1 MPKILFASK
10 TIEYEGPYGTGTRKF
25 VIRLGDLDGIF
36 LGTREK
42 KVLFGLVKKQERYL
56 EIRTHGIQGIDA
68 PIVVG
73 EFDKNDD
80 DDFRM
85 FLEKAKQFA
94 GDNDLKIEKI

>member
-10 TIEYEGPYGTGTRKF
+10 TIEYEGQYGTGTRKF

-42 KVLFGLVKKQERYL
+42 KMLFGLIKKKERYL

-73 EFDKNDD
+73 EFDKGDD
-80 DDFRM
+80 EDFRM

-94 GDNDLKIEKI
+94 GDNDLTIQKI